1 MMEMNL
7 SQRRI
12 LAHLHGEACAAAS
25 RAING
30 HWGVGDQHRAALD
43 CARDFES
50 WARSGWADVAARDLG
65 YDIANIA
72 ADRLGL
78 GGFAGPHGGDS
89 EEARLCRRMAA
100 RIRDVIREELRDFG
114 PSDAYPDT
122 SARGPRFASAS
133 WDCGPEPSFD
143 YERHPSGFAEGAA

>member
-1 MMEMNL
+1 MEMNL

-12 LAHLHGEACAAAS
+12 LAHLHAEACASAAK
-25 RAING
+25 AWNG

-43 CARDFES
+43 GPRDFEW
-50 WARSGWADVAARDLG
+50 WACSGWADVAARDLG

-72 ADRLGL
+72 AGRLGL
-78 GGFAGPHGGDS
+78 SEFAGPHGGDS

-100 RIRDVIREELRDFG
+100 RIRDVIREELRAFG

-122 SARGPRFASAS
+122 GARDGQSEA
-133 WDCGPEPSFD
+133 
-143 YERHPSGFAEGAA
+143 GA